1 MHYPDFAAGQVPI
14 AAARHSCNSAECVRT
29 TLSNFTLRRH
39 IRGATIGRLRLG
51 RNFKE
56 VTMKLLPALA
66 AAAAMVAS
74 TGAGMAA
81 DVTARDPQSVLDALT
96 ALGYRGT
103 LETMDSG
110 RSSISV
116 PISGLN
122 TFIDFY
128 DCDDKMADCYTL
140 LFVVLLDLKDGA
152 TLNQANAWNAKE
164 ITGRVS
170 LDDNGDPQL
179 DYAVSTFE
187 GLSASVFE
195 QTVKKW
201 DQKIGDMKDY
211 FHF

>member
-1 MHYPDFAAGQVPI
+1 
-14 AAARHSCNSAECVRT
+14 
-29 TLSNFTLRRH
+29 
-39 IRGATIGRLRLG
+39 
-51 RNFKE
+51 
-56 VTMKLLPALA
+56 MKLLPALA
-66 AAAAMVAS
+66 AAAAMLAS
-74 TGAGMAA
+74 TGATMAA
-81 DVTARDPQSVLDALT
+81 DVTARDPQTVLDALT

-103 LETMDSG
+103 LEKMDSG
-110 RSSISV
+110 RASIAV

-128 DCDDKMADCYTL
+128 DCDDKMEDCYTL

-187 GLSASVFE
+187 GISPSVFE
-195 QTVKKW
+195 QTVKLW
-201 DQKIGDMKDY
+201 DRKIGDMKDY